1 MEKMSEIKNNWQ
13 LAKYKNEKLRKTM
26 KNKEKW
32 RTKIHKILTFSLFY
46 IDVFV
51 KIWYFI
57 NKQKINNRKKGS
69 A

>member
-1 MEKMSEIKNNWQ
+1 MSEFQINWQ
-13 LAKYKNEKLRKTM
+13 IAKQKNEKQCKTV
-26 KNKEKW
+26 KNKEK
-32 RTKIHKILTFSLFY
+32 RHTKFHKILTFSLFY

-57 NKQKINNRKKGS
+57 NKQKTNNRKKGS